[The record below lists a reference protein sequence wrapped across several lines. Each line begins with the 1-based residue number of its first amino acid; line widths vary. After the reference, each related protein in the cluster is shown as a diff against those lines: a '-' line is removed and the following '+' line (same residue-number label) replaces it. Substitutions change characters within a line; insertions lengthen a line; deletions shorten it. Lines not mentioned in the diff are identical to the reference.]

1 MELATG
7 GDLLSRCSF
16 APIREW
22 DAMQILKYVPLPLF
36 HSLRVC
42 SQADNLGRYLGLF
55 NICIPSVLVCPCPTL
70 DLSL

>member
-22 DAMQILKYVPLPLF
+22 DAMQILKYVPLPLS
-36 HSLRVC
+36 HSLPVC
-42 SQADNLGRYLGLF
+42 SQAELLGRFLGL
-55 NICIPSVLVCPCPTL
+55 
-70 DLSL
+70 